1 MFQVDVN
8 NIHHVHSIMFCFTT
22 FVTGNNGK
30 EGIVMPK
37 YVFKNDSKVC
47 IKDIKILLMILW
59 QLMTIN
65 NLEHTTNNLQINKL
79 PTLKSKLL

>member
-1 MFQVDVN
+1 MVLIFFSNSHTVTKIPKGVSFMQLFSQKFGMFQVDVN

-37 YVFKNDSKVC
+37 
-47 IKDIKILLMILW
+47 
-59 QLMTIN
+59 
-65 NLEHTTNNLQINKL
+65 
-79 PTLKSKLL
+79 